1 MSDASGSTT
10 AEISESAYRKFHSSG
25 YISPDPLE
33 LVYLITDPLERE
45 VAAFIASSFAL
56 GRVQSI
62 LACVRLVFERLRSR
76 SGSLRTALLE
86 LSFSEL
92 RNLFDDFV
100 YRFFGQDEVAS
111 FLDAVGSVLRQ
122 RGTLEAEFARGIAES
137 DMTTLPALAR
147 FSRVLTDQAQLPFGI
162 LVSDPTKG
170 ASKRLHLF
178 LRWMVRHD
186 EVDPGGWS
194 CVTPEKLIVP
204 MDTHMLRMS
213 RALGLTRRKTA
224 DLKTAIEVTEAFR
237 AIRPDDPVRYDFSL
251 TRYGIHPEGRKLDSF
266 S

>member
-1 MSDASGSTT
+1 MNDASGRTT
-10 AEISESAYRKFHSSG
+10 AEISEYAYRKFHNPG

-33 LVYLITDPLERE
+33 LVYQIAEPLERE
-45 VAAFIASSFAL
+45 LAAFIASSFAL

-62 LACVRLVFERLRSR
+62 LTCVRSVFERLRLS
-76 SGSLRTALLE
+76 SGSLRAALLE
-86 LSFSEL
+86 LSFSDL
-92 RNLFDDFV
+92 QDLFYDFV

-122 RGTLEAEFARGIAES
+122 SGTLEAEFARGIAES
-137 DMTTLPALAR
+137 DMTSLPALAR
-147 FSRVLTDQAQLPFGI
+147 FSRVLTDRAQLPFGI

-186 EVDPGGWS
+186 DVDPGGWS
-194 CVTPEKLIVP
+194 CLTPEKLIVP
-204 MDTHMLRMS
+204 MDTHMLRIS

-224 DLKTAIEVTEAFR
+224 DLRAAIEVTEAFR

-266 S
+266 F